1 MMKDFKIKSI
11 NNKTFFVENNPKN
24 GIITKVSFTEH
35 LSKLSKFEKRKLEK
49 LFSDL
54 QNGVPIQLSPFDYT
68 TEEDQITFV
77 YVNLR
82 FVNGGGTSYTVICFD
97 GFDKFRAL
105 LATHKIEVDLEGLIA
120 EASADEEN
128 NDFEIIKNN
137 AKAIKNQKESETQL

>member
-1 MMKDFKIKSI
+1 MSKFFINSI
-11 NNKTFFVENNPKN
+11 NNKTFFIENNPKS
-24 GIITKVSFTEH
+24 GVMTKVCLKKH
-35 LSKLSKFEKRKLEK
+35 LGKLTSIETRKLAK

-54 QNGVPIQLSPFDYT
+54 KNGVPIQLSPFDYT
-68 TEEDQITFV
+68 TEEDQITFA

-97 GFDKFRAL
+97 EFDKFRSL
-105 LATHKIEVDLEGLIA
+105 LATHKIDVDLEGLIA

-128 NDFEIIKNN
+128 EDFEIVKNN